1 MSLIDRKELKYA
13 TGSIAGESPPPDA
26 IEPDVLMFLNLL
38 HAVTQ
43 MTVQLLTNEL
53 T

>member
-1 MSLIDRKELKYA
+1 MSLIGRKELKYA

-38 HAVTQ
+38 HADWVHRRR
-43 MTVQLLTNEL
+43 VAAA
-53 T
+53 